1 MTQSRNAAVAPI
13 KRRALR
19 INDAAAALGV
29 GRSTI
34 YKLMSEGKLAT
45 VKVAGRRLVPCDN
58 MEALL
63 REGVPETEVDSIVAE
78 GAA

>member
-1 MTQSRNAAVAPI
+1 MTQSRNATVAPI
-13 KRRALR
+13 ERRALR
-19 INDAAAALGV
+19 INDAAAAYGV

-34 YKLMSEGKLAT
+34 YKLIGEGKLAT

-63 REGVPETEVDSIVAE
+63 REGP
-78 GAA
+78 